1 MDRRIEKSKKAIT
14 DALIKL
20 MTEKDF
26 EKITINEIAD
36 LANVNRGTVYFH
48 FSDKYDLLNYCIE
61 THLNELVLSCHLGE
75 DIDNFSSKHSLLRTF
90 EYLEQNAFFYS
101 NMLNN
106 KSIPTFRDRLMS
118 VALKS
123 IDDTIDMTG
132 NNSTMNKEVLVHF
145 VASASVGL
153 MEWWI
158 TNSMPYSA
166 EEMVNQMLLLFE
178 RVQIFES
185 SQYK

>member
-1 MDRRIEKSKKAIT
+1 MDRRVEKSKKAIT

-61 THLNELVLSCHLGE
+61 AHLNELVESCHLGE
-75 DIDNFSSKHSLLRTF
+75 DIDNFSSKDSLIRTF
-90 EYLEQNAFFYS
+90 EYLQQNIFFYS

-106 KSIPTFRDRLMS
+106 KSTPAFRDRLMS
-118 VALKS
+118 IALKN
-123 IDDTIDMTG
+123 IDDKIDMTG
-132 NNSTMNKEVLVHF
+132 NNSNMNKEILVQF
-145 VASASVGL
+145 VASAAVGL

-158 TNSMPYSA
+158 TNSMPYPA
-166 EEMVNQMLLLFE
+166 EEMVNQMALLFE
-178 RVQIFES
+178 RVQVVHQP
-185 SQYK
+185 QY

>member
-1 MDRRIEKSKKAIT
+1 MDRRVEKSKKAIT

-48 FSDKYDLLNYCIE
+48 FTDKYDLLNYCIE
-61 THLNELVLSCHLGE
+61 IHLNELVESCHLGV
-75 DIDNFSSKHSLLRTF
+75 DVDNFSSKDSLLRTF
-90 EYLEQNAFFYS
+90 QYLEQNIFFYS

-106 KSIPTFRDRLMS
+106 KSFPAFRDRLMS

-123 IDDTIDMTG
+123 IHDTIDMTG
-132 NNSTMNKEVLVHF
+132 DNSTMNKEILVQF

-166 EEMVNQMLLLFE
+166 EEMVNQMSLLFE
-178 RVQIFES
+178 RVQIVH
-185 SQYK
+185 QPQ